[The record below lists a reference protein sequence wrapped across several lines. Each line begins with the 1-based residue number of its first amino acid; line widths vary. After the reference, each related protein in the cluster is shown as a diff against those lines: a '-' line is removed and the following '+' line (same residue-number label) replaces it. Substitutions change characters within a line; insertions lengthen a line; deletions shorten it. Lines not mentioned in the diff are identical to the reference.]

1 MTASL
6 REKKRRQ
13 VQSTIEH
20 AALELMTELDYD
32 TVTVAQICEAA
43 GVSRRTFF
51 NYFGSKEAVVLGP
64 TPEPP
69 SDALVQEFLDS
80 SSPDVLGDLVRMMT
94 TTLLEK
100 QPDHDLGARK
110 RRAAVIHRNPE
121 LARMHIERI
130 AAANQNLVALVARR
144 LRTQQERP
152 TGAPPP
158 GTGDDEGLESHAA
171 FVVSLW
177 MGIAL
182 YAARLWTTRPQLTV
196 HELHQNLFDHLDFI
210 KETQR

>member
-13 VQSTIEH
+13 VQATIEH
-20 AALELMTELDYD
+20 AALELMTELDYE

-69 SDALVQEFLDS
+69 PDAALEEFLG
-80 SSPDVLGDLVRMMT
+80 SPRSDVLGDLVRMMT
-94 TTLLEK
+94 TTLYER
-100 QPDHDLGARK
+100 QPDHDLAARK
-110 RRAAVIHRNPE
+110 RRADIIHRTPD
-121 LARMHIERI
+121 LARLHIERV
-130 AAANQNLVALVARR
+130 AAANESLVALVARR
-144 LRTQQERP
+144 LRNQQERH
-152 TGAPPP
+152 TAAPPL
-158 GTGDDEGLESHAA
+158 GGGDDRDLESHAA

-177 MGIAL
+177 MGVAF
-182 YAARLWTTRPQLTV
+182 YAMRLWCEKPQLTL
-196 HELHQNLFDHLDFI
+196 HELIANLSDHRDFI
-210 KETQR
+210 KETHR